1 MSRFIAPAL
10 VVALLAPV
18 GGFAADEAV
27 APGAGD
33 ARTVEVTFR
42 NAKKQPIGDAVLR
55 QTPNGVL
62 ITMALRDL
70 PQGEHGFHIHE
81 VGKCEPPFES
91 AGGHFNPT
99 SKKHGFEM
107 AQGPHAGDLPN
118 LIVPDS
124 GKVKLEY
131 LARDVTLDEGK
142 PGSLLK
148 KDGTALVIHA
158 GPDDYTTDPA
168 GNSGARIACGS
179 IVPPSP
185 EAGRK

>member
-1 MSRFIAPAL
+1 MHRLIAPAL
-10 VVALLAPV
+10 AIALIAA
-18 GGFAADEAV
+18 GGSRAADEKA
-27 APGAGD
+27 ASGED
-33 ARTVEVTFR
+33 AKTVEVTFR

-81 VGKCEPPFES
+81 SGKCEPPFES
-91 AGGHFNPT
+91 AGGHFNPAG
-99 SKKHGFEM
+99 KKHGFEV

-118 LIVPDS
+118 LIVPEN
-124 GKVKLEY
+124 GRVKLEY
-131 LARDVTLDEGK
+131 LARDVTLEEGK
-142 PGSLLK
+142 PGTLLD
-148 KDGTALVIHA
+148 KDGAALVVHA

-168 GNSGARIACGS
+168 GASGARIACGS